1 MSELMTKILPLAL
14 AGAISPTVL
23 AVVLVVLSEKRYPK
37 LRGLAFLAGTTTVV
51 VAISLLVVFVFGSA
65 VPDSQKGSN
74 SDLSGY
80 IDLGFAVL
88 LLALAALTFSRR
100 NHPHKEH
107 HDSSQEPGARL
118 PRFYA
123 IGAVIMLLNF
133 TTLAVFLP
141 ALKEI
146 AIDKVSD
153 ADRVTAL
160 VVVDVIV
167 LTPAWLPVLLY
178 LVSPNLARKV
188 LNPLNDFLQRHRVA
202 VGVGICLVFAAYLA
216 YLGIKALTG

>member
-1 MSELMTKILPLAL
+1 MTKILPLAL

-160 VVVDVIV
+160 VVVDLIV

>member
-1 MSELMTKILPLAL
+1 MTKVLPLAL

-23 AVVLVVLSEKRYPK
+23 AVVLVVLSGREDPK
-37 LRGLAFLAGTTTVV
+37 IRGLAFLAGTTTVV
-51 VAISLLVVFVFGSA
+51 VAISLLVVFVLGAA

-88 LLALAALTFSRR
+88 LLALAGLTFSRR
-100 NHPHKEH
+100 NHARTEH
-107 HDSSQEPGARL
+107 HDPSGKAGARL

-123 IGAVIMLLNF
+123 LGLLIMLFNF

-146 AIDKVSD
+146 AIDKVSY
-153 ADRVTAL
+153 ADRLTAL

-178 LVSPNLARKV
+178 LVSPRVARKV
-188 LNPLNDFLQRHRVA
+188 LDPLNDFLTRHRVA
-202 VGVGICLVFAAYLA
+202 VGVGICLVFAAYLSF
-216 YLGIKALTG
+216 LGIRALSG

>member
-1 MSELMTKILPLAL
+1 MTKILPLAL

-216 YLGIKALTG
+216 YLGIKALSG

>member
-1 MSELMTKILPLAL
+1 MSDLLTKILPLAV

-23 AVVLVVLSEKRYPK
+23 AVGLVVLSEKRYPK
-37 LRGLAFLAGTTTVV
+37 LRGLAFLAGTTSVV
-51 VAISLLVVFVFGSA
+51 VAISLLVVFVFGAA

-80 IDLGFAVL
+80 IDLAFAVL

-100 NHPHKEH
+100 NHPQRKH
-107 HDSSQEPGARL
+107 HDHSQDPGARL
-118 PRFYA
+118 PRFFA

-141 ALKEI
+141 ALKDI
-146 AIDKVSD
+146 AIDKVSE
-153 ADRVTAL
+153 ADRLTAL

-178 LVSPNLARKV
+178 LVSPRLARKV
-188 LNPLNDFLQRHRVA
+188 LNPLNEFLLRHRVA

-216 YLGIKALTG
+216 YLGMQALSG

>member
-1 MSELMTKILPLAL
+1 VSELITKILPLAL

-23 AVVLVVLSEKRYPK
+23 AVVLVVLSEKSHPK

-80 IDLGFAVL
+80 IDLGFAAL
-88 LLALAALTFSRR
+88 LLGLAALTFSRR
-100 NHPHKEH
+100 DHPHKEH

-123 IGAVIMLLNF
+123 LGAVIMLLNF

-146 AIDKVSD
+146 AIDKVTET
-153 ADRVTAL
+153 DRITAL
-160 VVVDVIV
+160 IIVDVIV
-167 LTPAWLPVLLY
+167 LTPAWLPVFLY
-178 LVSPNLARKV
+178 LVSPRLARKV
-188 LNPLNDFLQRHRVA
+188 LDPLNEFLIRHRVA

-216 YLGIKALTG
+216 FLGLKALSG

>member
-23 AVVLVVLSEKRYPK
+23 AVVLVVLSGKKDPK
-37 LRGLAFLAGTTTVV
+37 LRGLAVLAGTTTVV
-51 VAISLLVVFVFGSA
+51 VAISLLVVFVFGAA
-65 VPDSQKGSN
+65 VPESQKGSG

-88 LLALAALTFSRR
+88 LLALGALTFMRR
-100 NHPHKEH
+100 NRPRKEH
-107 HDSSQEPGARL
+107 HDSSEDVGARL

-123 IGAVIMLLNF
+123 LGLVIMLLNF

-160 VVVDVIV
+160 IVVDVIV

-178 LVSPNLARKV
+178 LVSPRLARKV
-188 LNPLNDFLQRHRVA
+188 LDPLNGFLMRHRVA
-202 VGVGICLVFAAYLA
+202 VGVGICVVFAAYLA
-216 YLGIKALTG
+216 YLGIKALSG

>member
-1 MSELMTKILPLAL
+1 MTKILPLAL

-153 ADRVTAL
+153 ANRVTAL

-216 YLGIKALTG
+216 YLGIKALSG

>member
-1 MSELMTKILPLAL
+1 MNELIARVLPLAL

-51 VAISLLVVFVFGSA
+51 VAISLLVVFVLGSA
-65 VPDSQKGSN
+65 VPDSQKGSD

-80 IDLGFAVL
+80 IDLGFSVL
-88 LLALAALTFSRR
+88 LLALAAFTFSRR

-107 HDSSQEPGARL
+107 HDSSKEPGARL
-118 PRFYA
+118 SRFYA
-123 IGAVIMLLNF
+123 IGAAIMLLNF

-146 AIDKVSD
+146 AIDKVSE
-153 ADRVTAL
+153 ADRIAAL

-178 LVSPNLARKV
+178 LVSPRLARKV
-188 LNPLNDFLQRHRVA
+188 LDPLNDLLLRHRVA

-216 YLGIKALTG
+216 YLGIKAISG

>member
-23 AVVLVVLSEKRYPK
+23 AVVLVVLSGKEDPK

-51 VAISLLVVFVFGSA
+51 VAISLLVVFVLGAA

-80 IDLGFAVL
+80 VDLGFAVL
-88 LLALAALTFSRR
+88 LLALAGLTFARR
-100 NHPHKEH
+100 NHHREKH
-107 HDSSQEPGARL
+107 HDSARQPGARL

-123 IGAVIMLLNF
+123 LGLLIMIFNF

-153 ADRVTAL
+153 ADRLTAL
-160 VVVDVIV
+160 IVVDVIV

-178 LVSPNLARKV
+178 LISPRMARKV
-188 LNPLNDFLQRHRVA
+188 LNPLNDFLTRHRVA
-202 VGVGICLVFAAYLA
+202 VGVGICLVFAAYLT
-216 YLGIKALTG
+216 YLGLKALSG

>member
-1 MSELMTKILPLAL
+1 MTKILPLAL

-23 AVVLVVLSEKRYPK
+23 AVVLVVLSGREDPK
-37 LRGLAFLAGTTTVV
+37 LRGLAVLAGTTTVV
-51 VAISLLVVFVFGSA
+51 VAISLLVVFVFGAA
-65 VPDSQKGSN
+65 VPESQKGSG

-88 LLALAALTFSRR
+88 LLALGALTFMRR
-100 NHPHKEH
+100 DRPRKEH
-107 HDSSQEPGARL
+107 HHPSKDAGARL

-123 IGAVIMLLNF
+123 LGLVIMLLNF

-160 VVVDVIV
+160 IVVDVIV

-178 LVSPNLARKV
+178 LVSPTLARKV
-188 LNPLNDFLQRHRVA
+188 LDPLNGFLMRHRVA
-202 VGVGICLVFAAYLA
+202 VGVGICVIFAVYLA
-216 YLGIKALTG
+216 YLGIKALSG

>member
-1 MSELMTKILPLAL
+1 MTKVLPLAL

-51 VAISLLVVFVFGSA
+51 VAISLLVVFVLGSA

-88 LLALAALTFSRR
+88 LLGLAALTFSRR
-100 NHPHKEH
+100 NHPRKEH

-123 IGAVIMLLNF
+123 LGAVIMLLNF

-141 ALKEI
+141 ALKEV

-160 VVVDVIV
+160 VAVDLIV

-216 YLGIKALTG
+216 YLGIKALSG

>member
-1 MSELMTKILPLAL
+1 MSELMTKVLPLAL

-23 AVVLVVLSEKRYPK
+23 AVVLVVLAEKRYPK

-51 VAISLLVVFVFGSA
+51 VAISLLVVFVFGAA

-107 HDSSQEPGARL
+107 HDSSQDPGARL
-118 PRFYA
+118 PRFFA

-153 ADRVTAL
+153 ADRITAL

-167 LTPAWLPVLLY
+167 LTPAWFPVLLY
-178 LVSPNLARKV
+178 LVSPRLARKV
-188 LNPLNDFLQRHRVA
+188 LDPLNDFLNRHRVA
-202 VGVGICLVFAAYLA
+202 VGVGICLVFAVYLA
-216 YLGIKALTG
+216 YLGLKALSG

>member
-1 MSELMTKILPLAL
+1 MSELMTKVLPLAL

-23 AVVLVVLSEKRYPK
+23 AVVLVVLAEKRYPK

-51 VAISLLVVFVFGSA
+51 VAISLVVVFVLGAA
-65 VPDSQKGSN
+65 VPDSQKGAN

-100 NHPHKEH
+100 NHPPRKH
-107 HDSSQEPGARL
+107 HGPSQDPGTRL

-141 ALKEI
+141 ALKQI

-153 ADRVTAL
+153 ADRIAAL
-160 VVVDVIV
+160 IIVDVIV
-167 LTPAWLPVLLY
+167 LTPAWFPVLLY
-178 LVSPNLARKV
+178 MVSPRLARKV
-188 LNPLNDFLQRHRVA
+188 LDPLNEFLLRHRVA

-216 YLGIKALTG
+216 YLGLKALSG